1 MVDLTNPNPD
11 PAKAGQPFSVTA
23 SNGSPLYTFRWGI
36 GEGEATE
43 ITQEDPLLEINIDDD
58 AAGKAVH
65 VKVTDGNGAR
75 DADAYQIVA

>member
-43 ITQEDPLLEINIDDD
+43 ITQEDPL
-58 AAGKAVH
+58 
-65 VKVTDGNGAR
+65 
-75 DADAYQIVA
+75 